1 MKMFIETPF
10 GYCPFAW
17 IFRSRIVNMNINHLH
32 ERTLRIVC
40 KDYISSFEDLRERDK
55 SVTIHHWNIQSLG
68 IELLK
73 VKQNLSNSILCNIS
87 M

>member
-1 MKMFIETPF
+1 MFH
-10 GYCPFAW
+10 GK
-17 IFRSRIVNMNINHLH
+17 IVNREINHSH
-32 ERTLRIVC
+32 ERSLRIVY
-40 KDYISSFEDLRERDK
+40 KDYTSSFEDLRERHK